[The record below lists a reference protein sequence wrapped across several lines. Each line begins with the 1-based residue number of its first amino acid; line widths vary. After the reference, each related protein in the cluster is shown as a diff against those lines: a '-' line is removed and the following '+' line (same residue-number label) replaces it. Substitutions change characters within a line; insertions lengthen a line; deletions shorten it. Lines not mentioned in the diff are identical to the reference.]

1 MSEDRRRS
9 ILNNCKSKQEQVIL
23 EMNGQAERSARLT
36 DKHSQ
41 ESCVVELHYVLFA
54 PLEKPGIMP
63 DIFDSSLVFQRLIH
77 RD

>member
-1 MSEDRRRS
+1 
-9 ILNNCKSKQEQVIL
+9 
-23 EMNGQAERSARLT
+23 MNGQAERSARLT